1 MDYIHWTIFSD
12 NESDRDKLYE
22 RLLLGHDLPEAFAYL
37 KGMKGGLFSP
47 SEIDRFIEEEERHDL
62 KLLTADRH
70 QHLNT
75 LSSGERKK
83 ALLEYLLG
91 QDNEFLV
98 LDNPLDNLDS
108 TSREVLSTLLA
119 ELAGKL
125 HLIQLITRRADQF
138 SFPSKWAVLEQDE
151 LKVIEDPSPLDLKSN
166 PFSSQ
171 EEVPAPLN
179 PIAPASDPLVYL
191 NKVSIS
197 YGEKPVLDQIS
208 WKLQSGEFWQLSG
221 PNGSGKT
228 TILSLITGEN
238 PKAYGQ
244 DIRLFGKKKG
254 SGESVWEIKENLGYF
269 TPAMV
274 DRFRGYHSL
283 ENMLIS
289 GLHDSIGLY
298 VQPSKA
304 EQQLAREWLAFLGMK
319 NKGKAYFHDLSL
331 GQQRLIMCVRAM
343 IKHPPLLILDEPTA
357 GLDDAS
363 AALVVG
369 LVNQIARATDSCVVF
384 VSHRK
389 EPGLNPQFTFTLSPG
404 KQGSTGKVV
413 EASTEME

>member
-1 MDYIHWTIFSD
+1 MANVHWTIFAD
-12 NESDRDKLYE
+12 NESDREQFFEKLLQGY
-22 RLLLGHDLPEAFAYL
+22 DLPKDFAYL
-37 KGMKGGLFSP
+37 KGLKGSLFSQ
-47 SEIDRFIEEEERHDL
+47 SEIDRYIEEEERHDL
-62 KLLTADRH
+62 KFLTPGSE

-83 ALLEYLLG
+83 ALLEYLLT

-108 TSREVLSTLLA
+108 ASREVLKALLA
-119 ELAGKL
+119 KLAEDVP
-125 HLIQLITRRADQF
+125 LIQLITRRSDQF
-138 SFPSKWAVLEQDE
+138 SFSCRWAVLDRNE
-151 LKVIEDPSPLDLKSN
+151 LKVIEDPSHIETELKAAYFEKDI
-166 PFSSQ
+166 PG
-171 EEVPAPLN
+171 PLN
-179 PIAPASDPLVYL
+179 PLPKVSEPLVMF

-197 YGEKPVLDQIS
+197 YGDKPVLHEIS
-208 WKLQSGEFWQLSG
+208 WELRPGEFWQLSG

-228 TILSLITGEN
+228 TMLSLITGEN

-244 DIRLFGKKKG
+244 DISLFGKKKG

-298 VQPSKA
+298 VQPTKA
-304 EQQLAREWLAFLGMK
+304 EQQLAKNWLQFLGMG
-319 NKGKAYFHDLSL
+319 NMARQYFHELSL

-357 GLDDAS
+357 GLDDSSAS
-363 AALVVG
+363 LVVG
-369 LVNQIARATDSCVVF
+369 LVNRMALSSDSCVVF

-389 EPGLNPQFTFTLSPG
+389 EPGLTPQFTYTLSPG
-404 KQGSTGKVV
+404 TKGSTGKIL
-413 EASTEME
+413 SDN